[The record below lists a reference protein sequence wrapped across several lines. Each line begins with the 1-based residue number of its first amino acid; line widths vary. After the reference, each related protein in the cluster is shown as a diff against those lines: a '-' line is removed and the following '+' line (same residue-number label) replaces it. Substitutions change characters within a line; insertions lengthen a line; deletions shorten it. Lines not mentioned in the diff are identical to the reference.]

1 MITKL
6 NSFPDRDL
14 EQLAQIWLN
23 GNLQAHS
30 FIPAQYWKNQFVNI
44 KKMLPEA
51 NIFVYRN
58 NETIIGFLGEL
69 DGYIFLVDDQTKYE
83 RFFVRSSMVLEKRG
97 TISEDEIRL
106 FFSSFCMTKRKIFCP
121 FYFYKMGRWRLRKA
135 NRHNPKGIKGESE
148 TSPFSSHIVIQ
159 ERSNLYYNV
168 IACSI
173 YGFIFSILL

>member
-6 NSFPDRDL
+6 NSFSDSDL

-69 DGYIFLVDDQTKYE
+69 DGYIAGLFVDMNYRNQGVGSRLINYLKQINDKLTLSVYVDNINAVNFYE
-83 RFFVRSSMVLEKRG
+83 NKDFIIDSVGMDTETDSKEYHMIWEK
-97 TISEDEIRL
+97 
-106 FFSSFCMTKRKIFCP
+106 
-121 FYFYKMGRWRLRKA
+121 
-135 NRHNPKGIKGESE
+135 
-148 TSPFSSHIVIQ
+148 
-159 ERSNLYYNV
+159 
-168 IACSI
+168 
-173 YGFIFSILL
+173 

>member
-1 MITKL
+1 M
-6 NSFPDRDL
+6 D
-14 EQLAQIWLN
+14 E
-23 GNLQAHS
+23 
-30 FIPAQYWKNQFVNI
+30 
-44 KKMLPEA
+44 
-51 NIFVYRN
+51 
-58 NETIIGFLGEL
+58 
-69 DGYIFLVDDQTKYE
+69 QTKYE

-97 TISEDEIRL
+97 TISEEENRL

-159 ERSNLYYNV
+159 ERSALYYNV

-173 YGFIFSILL
+173 YGFIFYILL

>member
-6 NSFPDRDL
+6 NSFSDRDL

-58 NETIIGFLGEL
+58 NETIVGFLGEL
-69 DGYIFLVDDQTKYE
+69 DGYIAGLFVDMNYRNQGVGSRLINYLKQINDKLTLSVYVDNINAVNFYE
-83 RFFVRSSMVLEKRG
+83 DKDFIIDSVGMDTETDSKEYHMIWEK
-97 TISEDEIRL
+97 
-106 FFSSFCMTKRKIFCP
+106 
-121 FYFYKMGRWRLRKA
+121 
-135 NRHNPKGIKGESE
+135 
-148 TSPFSSHIVIQ
+148 
-159 ERSNLYYNV
+159 
-168 IACSI
+168 
-173 YGFIFSILL
+173 